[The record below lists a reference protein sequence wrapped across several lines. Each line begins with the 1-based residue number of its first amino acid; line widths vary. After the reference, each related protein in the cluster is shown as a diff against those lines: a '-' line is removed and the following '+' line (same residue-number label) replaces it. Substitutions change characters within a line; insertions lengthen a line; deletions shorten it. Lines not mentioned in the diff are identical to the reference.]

1 MSRNLLVL
9 AAVPA
14 VLAGLCGAASAQ
26 RIGVQEIGRSDLDIE
41 RSTRLPPRTA
51 AALSEAGDIYAGG
64 DSEGA
69 VPLLREV
76 IDTLEPLA
84 ADAGGGRNLAAGDPR
99 LFETLRTAWLYL
111 AAARWTLD
119 DREGAD
125 QALDRIIRL
134 DPVFEL
140 DAETAG
146 RQLTD
151 RLQSRKEEL
160 VGRVS
165 FVVAPLDAE
174 IRVGDLAFENAAPP
188 PEPPPTGEDATEDAA
203 ADESAKGEPA
213 GEAGDSATSGDAASE
228 EEAEPEPF
236 VPPEPTAM
244 LAGDY
249 LAQVSRPGY
258 LPTTAAFALDGGRDL
273 EVTVELER
281 DSAVVRLRTAPTGA
295 AVLVDGIERGL
306 TEGQAEP
313 WFRPEGAAVDHP
325 PEDFSRELWLDGLP
339 AGRYRIDIEKD
350 GFRSFRTS
358 LQLPDLVDYD
368 LPPIVLEREEAV
380 IGLVGLTEGASVLGN
395 GRVLRPDWS
404 RSPPQVRLPPGA
416 YDLSVTHGT
425 LGYFETSVVAEDRRR
440 LDIDVRLRPALVYVG
455 VLGDDPAGVR
465 AVEFAL
471 DALRGAG
478 TYTVLDR
485 GAEGTELLAELGIDA
500 NTLRSRTTARR
511 ELDWAA
517 IQERVQARLPAALYV
532 AAVLN
537 DDLVADAVDLW
548 WWAAVPGTP
557 APDIRTLR
565 IENRRLEQG
574 ALQRLAAALDPE
586 LGKRTPGFGA
596 TFIDSGIGI
605 DSRAGGV
612 PIVAAVDPGGPAA
625 AAGLVPGMEIVTI
638 AGEPASS
645 TIQLTNAIESAEPGD
660 EIELVTRGE
669 GGATVH
675 RVEPAWGWALLDA
688 FDPDLLPSA
697 VTARLHQELERTGD
711 IPRWLL
717 ELDLANL
724 LLAGGDPA
732 EAVRQIRTIEA
743 PGRSGLGR
751 DTVQYMLGLALTL
764 LAEEGRDEYRPRAR
778 TVFEALASSER
789 GRLRSDAGPEIAP
802 RARWHA
808 EALADN

>member
-1 MSRNLLVL
+1 MYRRLLAV
-9 AAVPA
+9 AAVLT
-14 VLAGLCGAASAQ
+14 VLAGFRGTASAQ
-26 RIGVQEIGRSDLDIE
+26 RIGVQEIGRSDLEIE
-41 RSTRLPPRTA
+41 RSTRLPPQTA

-69 VPLLREV
+69 VPLLQEV

-84 ADAGGGRNLAAGDPR
+84 ADVGGGPNLAADDPR

-119 DREGAD
+119 DGEGAD

-134 DPVFEL
+134 DPMFEL

-146 RQLTD
+146 RQLTE
-151 RLQSRKEEL
+151 RLQGRKEEL

-165 FVVAPLDAE
+165 FLVMPLDAE
-174 IRVGDLAFENAAPP
+174 IRVGGLAFENAAPP
-188 PEPPPTGEDATEDAA
+188 PEPPPAEEDATESG
-203 ADESAKGEPA
+203 SAEEEPA
-213 GEAGDSATSGDAASE
+213 GEGADSAETE
-228 EEAEPEPF
+228 EEPEPF

-244 LAGDY
+244 LVGDY

-258 LPTTAAFALDGGRDL
+258 LPTTAAFAIAGGRDL
-273 EVTVELER
+273 EVEVELER

-313 WFRPEGAAVDHP
+313 WFRPEGDAANHP
-325 PEDFSRELWLDGLP
+325 PEDFSRELWLDDLP

-358 LQLPDLVDYD
+358 LQLPGLADYD

-380 IGLVGLTEGASVLGN
+380 IGLVGLNEGASVLGN

-440 LDIDVRLRPALVYVG
+440 IDIDVQLRPALVYLG

-465 AVEFAL
+465 AVELAL

-485 GAEGTELLAELGIDA
+485 GAEGTGLLAELGVGA
-500 NTLRSRTTARR
+500 NTLRARSTAQR
-511 ELDWAA
+511 ELGWAA
-517 IQERVQARLPAALYV
+517 IQEQVQATLPAALYV

-548 WWAAVPGTP
+548 WWPAVPGPP
-557 APDIRTLR
+557 APDVRTLR

-574 ALQRLAAALDPE
+574 ALQRLVAALEPD
-586 LGKRTPGFGA
+586 LGRRTPRFGA
-596 TFIDSGIGI
+596 VLIDSLT
-605 DSRAGGV
+605 GGV
-612 PIVAAVDPGGPAA
+612 PIVATVEPGGPAA
-625 AAGLVPGMEIVTI
+625 AAGLVPGMEVVTI

-645 TIQLTNAIESAEPGD
+645 TIQLTNAVERLEAGD
-660 EIELVTRGE
+660 AIELVTRGE
-669 GGATVH
+669 GGVTV
-675 RVEPAWGWALLDA
+675 RSVEPEWGWTLVDA

-697 VTARLHQELERTGD
+697 VAARLHQELERAGD

-717 ELDLANL
+717 ELNLANL

-732 EAVRQIRTIEA
+732 EAVRQLRTIEA

-751 DTVQYMLGLALTL
+751 DTVQYMLGLALTI

-778 TVFEALASSER
+778 TAFEALATTER
-789 GRLRSDAGPEIAP
+789 GRLGADAGPEIAP
-802 RARWHA
+802 RARLHA

>member
-26 RIGVQEIGRSDLDIE
+26 RIGVQEIGRSDLEIE
-41 RSTRLPPRTA
+41 RSTRLPPRTV

-69 VPLLREV
+69 VPLLQEV

-140 DAETAG
+140 DAATAG

-174 IRVGDLAFENAAPP
+174 IRVGDLAFENAARP
-188 PEPPPTGEDATEDAA
+188 PEPPPIAEDATDDAA
-203 ADESAKGEPA
+203 ADESAEEEPA
-213 GEAGDSATSGDAASE
+213 GETADSAAPEDAASE

-244 LAGDY
+244 VAGDY

-258 LPTTAAFALDGGRDL
+258 LPTTAAFAIDGGRDL

-295 AVLVDGIERGL
+295 AVLVDGIERGR
-306 TEGQAEP
+306 TGGQAEP
-313 WFRPEGAAVDHP
+313 WFRPEGAAADHP
-325 PEDFSRELWLDGLP
+325 PEDFSRELWLDDLP

-358 LQLPDLVDYD
+358 LQLPDLVDYE

-440 LDIDVRLRPALVYVG
+440 IDIDIRLRPALVYVG
-455 VLGDDPAGVR
+455 VLGDDPAGIR

-471 DALRGAG
+471 DAFRGAG

-485 GAEGTELLAELGIDA
+485 GAEGTELLAQLGVDS
-500 NTLRSRTTARR
+500 NTLRDRTRARR

-517 IQERVQARLPAALYV
+517 IQEQVQARLPAALYV

-537 DDLVADAVDLW
+537 DDLVADAADLW
-548 WWAAVPGTP
+548 WWPAVPGP
-557 APDIRTLR
+557 PSPDVRTLR
-565 IENRRLEQG
+565 IENRRLEQD

-586 LGKRTPGFGA
+586 LGRRTPRFGA
-596 TFIDSGIGI
+596 TLIDSQ
-605 DSRAGGV
+605 AGGV
-612 PIVAAVDPGGPAA
+612 PIVATVESGGPAA
-625 AAGLVPGMEIVTI
+625 AAGLAPGMEIVTI

-645 TIQLTNAIESAEPGD
+645 TIQLTNAVESAEPGD
-660 EIELVTRGE
+660 EIELATRGE

-675 RVEPAWGWALLDA
+675 RVEPEWGWTLLDA
-688 FDPDLLPSA
+688 LDPDLLPSA
-697 VTARLHQELERTGD
+697 VMARLHQELERTGD

-724 LLAGGDPA
+724 LLAGGDQA
-732 EAVRQIRTIEA
+732 EVVRQLRTVEA

-751 DTVQYMLGLALTL
+751 DTVQYMLGLALTI

-778 TVFEALASSER
+778 AVFEALASTER

-802 RARWHA
+802 RARLHA
-808 EALADN
+808 EALAGN

>member
-26 RIGVQEIGRSDLDIE
+26 RIGVQEIGRSDLEIE

-69 VPLLREV
+69 VPLLQEV

-151 RLQSRKEEL
+151 RLQSRKDEL

-203 ADESAKGEPA
+203 ADESAEEEPA
-213 GEAGDSATSGDAASE
+213 GETADSTAPEDAASE

-258 LPTTAAFALDGGRDL
+258 LPTTAAFAIDGGRDL
-273 EVTVELER
+273 EVAVELER

-295 AVLVDGIERGL
+295 AVLIDGIERGQ

-313 WFRPEGAAVDHP
+313 WFRPEGANADHP
-325 PEDFSRELWLDGLP
+325 PEDFSRELWLDDLP

-358 LQLPDLVDYD
+358 LQLPDLVDYE

-395 GRVLRPDWS
+395 GRILRPDWS

-425 LGYFETSVVAEDRRR
+425 LGYFETSVIAEDRRR
-440 LDIDVRLRPALVYVG
+440 IDIDIRLRPALVYLG

-471 DALRGAG
+471 DAFRGAG
-478 TYTVLDR
+478 TYSVLDR
-485 GAEGTELLAELGIDA
+485 GAEGTGLLAELGVDA
-500 NTLRSRTTARR
+500 SALRARTTARR

-517 IQERVQARLPAALYV
+517 IQEQVQARLPAALYV

-548 WWAAVPGTP
+548 WWPAVPGP
-557 APDIRTLR
+557 PSPDVRTLR

-586 LGKRTPGFGA
+586 LGRRTPRFGA
-596 TFIDSGIGI
+596 TLIDSQ
-605 DSRAGGV
+605 AGGL
-612 PIVAAVDPGGPAA
+612 PIVAAVDPDGPAA
-625 AAGLVPGMEIVTI
+625 AAGLAPGMEVVTI

-645 TIQLTNAIESAEPGD
+645 TIQLTNAVESAEPGD
-660 EIELVTRGE
+660 EIELATRGE
-669 GGATVH
+669 GGATV
-675 RVEPAWGWALLDA
+675 RSVEPSWGWALLDA

-697 VTARLHQELERTGD
+697 VAARLHQELERTGD

-724 LLAGGDPA
+724 LLAGGDQA
-732 EAVRQIRTIEA
+732 AVVRQLRTVEA

-751 DTVQYMLGLALTL
+751 DTVQYMLGLALTI

-778 TVFEALASSER
+778 AVFEALASTER

-802 RARWHA
+802 RARLHA

>member
-1 MSRNLLVL
+1 MSRSLLVVATVL
-9 AAVPA
+9 T
-14 VLAGLCGAASAQ
+14 VLAGSPGAASAQ
-26 RIGVQEIGRSDLDIE
+26 RIGVQEIGRSDLEIE

-51 AALSEAGDIYAGG
+51 AALSEAGDIYADG
-64 DSEGA
+64 DSEAA
-69 VPLLREV
+69 VPLLQEV

-84 ADAGGGRNLAAGDPR
+84 ADAGGGRKLAGDDPR

-134 DPVFEL
+134 DPLFEL

-151 RLQSRKEEL
+151 RLQGRKEEL

-165 FVVAPLDAE
+165 FLVTPLDAE

-188 PEPPPTGEDATEDAA
+188 PEPPLAEGEPSGETDDSGESEDSVPEDAA
-203 ADESAKGEPA
+203 
-213 GEAGDSATSGDAASE
+213 
-228 EEAEPEPF
+228 EPESEVF

-244 LAGDY
+244 LVGDY

-258 LPTTAAFALDGGRDL
+258 LPTTAAFAIAGGRDL
-273 EVTVELER
+273 EVEVDLER
-281 DSAVVRLRTAPTGA
+281 DSAVLRLRTAPTGA
-295 AVLVDGIERGL
+295 AVMIDGIERGL
-306 TEGQAEP
+306 TQGQAEP
-313 WFRPEGAAVDHP
+313 WFRPEGAAANHP
-325 PEDFSRELWLDGLP
+325 PEDFSRELWLDDLP

-358 LQLPDLVDYD
+358 LQIPDLEDYE

-395 GRVLRPDWS
+395 GRVLRPDWT

-416 YDLSVTHGT
+416 YDLSVTHGA

-440 LDIDVRLRPALVYVG
+440 IDIDVQLRPALVYLG

-465 AVEFAL
+465 AVELAL
-471 DALRGAG
+471 DALRDAG

-485 GAEGTELLAELGIDA
+485 DAEGTGLLAELGVDA
-500 NTLRSRTTARR
+500 DTLRARSTAQR

-517 IQERVQARLPAALYV
+517 IQGQVQARLPAALYV

-548 WWAAVPGTP
+548 WWPAVPGP
-557 APDIRTLR
+557 PSPDVRTLR
-565 IENRRLEQG
+565 IENRRIEDA
-574 ALQRLAAALDPE
+574 ALQRLAAALDPD
-586 LGKRTPGFGA
+586 LGRRTPRFGA
-596 TFIDSGIGI
+596 VLI

-612 PIVAAVDPGGPAA
+612 PIVATVEPGGPAA
-625 AAGLVPGMEIVTI
+625 AAGLVPGMEVTTI

-645 TIQLTNAIESAEPGD
+645 TIQLTNAVERLEAGEA
-660 EIELVTRGE
+660 IELVTRG
-669 GGATVH
+669 GDGTTVR
-675 RVEPAWGWALLDA
+675 RVEPAWGWTLLDA
-688 FDPDLLPSA
+688 FDPDLLSSA
-697 VTARLHQELERTGD
+697 VAARLHQELERTGD
-711 IPRWLL
+711 VPRWLL

-732 EAVRQIRTIEA
+732 EAVRQLRTIEA

-751 DTVQYMLGLALTL
+751 DTVQYMLGLALTI
-764 LAEEGRDEYRPRAR
+764 LAEEGRDEYRRRAR
-778 TVFEALASSER
+778 DVFEALASTER
-789 GRLRSDAGPEIAP
+789 GRLGADAGPEIAP
-802 RARWHA
+802 RARLHA
-808 EALADN
+808 AALADN

>member
-26 RIGVQEIGRSDLDIE
+26 RIGVQEIGRSDLEIE

-69 VPLLREV
+69 VPLLQEV

-84 ADAGGGRNLAAGDPR
+84 ADAGGGRNLAVGDPR

-188 PEPPPTGEDATEDAA
+188 PEPPPTAEDATEDAA
-203 ADESAKGEPA
+203 ADESAEEEPA
-213 GEAGDSATSGDAASE
+213 GETADSASPEDAASE
-228 EEAEPEPF
+228 DEAEPEPF

-258 LPTTAAFALDGGRDL
+258 LPTTAAFAIDGGRDL
-273 EVTVELER
+273 EVAVELER

-313 WFRPEGAAVDHP
+313 WFRPEGAAADHP
-325 PEDFSRELWLDGLP
+325 PEDFSRELWLDDLP

-358 LQLPDLVDYD
+358 LQLPDLVDYE

-395 GRVLRPDWS
+395 GRILRPDWS

-440 LDIDVRLRPALVYVG
+440 IDIDIRLRPALVYLG

-471 DALRGAG
+471 DAFRGAG

-485 GAEGTELLAELGIDA
+485 GAEGTELLAELGVDA
-500 NTLRSRTTARR
+500 SALRARTRARR

-517 IQERVQARLPAALYV
+517 FQEQVQARLPAALYV

-548 WWAAVPGTP
+548 WWPAVPGP
-557 APDIRTLR
+557 PSPDVRTLR

-586 LGKRTPGFGA
+586 LGRRTPRFGA
-596 TFIDSGIGI
+596 TLIDSQ
-605 DSRAGGV
+605 AGGL

-625 AAGLVPGMEIVTI
+625 AAGLAPGMEVVTI

-645 TIQLTNAIESAEPGD
+645 TIQLTNAVESAEPGD

-675 RVEPAWGWALLDA
+675 RVEPEWGWTLLDA

-697 VTARLHQELERTGD
+697 VAARLHQELERTGD

-724 LLAGGDPA
+724 LLAGDDQA
-732 EAVRQIRTIEA
+732 EVVRQLRTVEA

-751 DTVQYMLGLALTL
+751 DTVQYMLGLALTI
-764 LAEEGRDEYRPRAR
+764 LAEEGRDEYRSRAR
-778 TVFEALASSER
+778 TVFEALASRER

-802 RARWHA
+802 RARLHA
-808 EALADN
+808 EALAAN

>member
-1 MSRNLLVL
+1 MMSSMESAARRSRFAV
-9 AAVPA
+9 AAVLT
-14 VLAGLCGAASAQ
+14 VLAGFGGAASAQ
-26 RIGVQEIGRSDLDIE
+26 RIGVQEIGRSDLGIE
-41 RSTRLPPRTA
+41 RSTRLPPQTA
-51 AALSEAGDIYAGG
+51 AALSEAGDIYADG
-64 DSEGA
+64 DSEAA
-69 VPLLREV
+69 VPLLQEV

-84 ADAGGGRNLAAGDPR
+84 ADAGGGRNLADDDPR

-111 AAARWTLD
+111 AAARWTLE

-134 DPVFEL
+134 DPLFEL
-140 DAETAG
+140 NAETAG

-151 RLQSRKEEL
+151 RLQGRKEEL

-165 FVVAPLDAE
+165 FLVMPLDAE

-188 PEPPPTGEDATEDAA
+188 PEPPPVEEDAA
-203 ADESAKGEPA
+203 ESESAEEPAVEGDVADE
-213 GEAGDSATSGDAASE
+213 SGDAAPE

-244 LAGDY
+244 LAGSY

-258 LPTTAAFALDGGRDL
+258 LQATAAFAITGGRDL
-273 EVTVELER
+273 EVEVELER

-295 AVLVDGIERGL
+295 DVLVNGIERGL
-306 TEGQAEP
+306 TAGQAEP
-313 WFRPEGAAVDHP
+313 WFRPEGAAADHP
-325 PEDFSRELWLDGLP
+325 PEDFSRELWLDDLP

-358 LQLPDLVDYD
+358 LQLPDLVDYA

-404 RSPPQVRLPPGA
+404 KSPPQVRLPPGA

-440 LDIDVRLRPALVYVG
+440 VDIDVQLRPALVHLG

-465 AVEFAL
+465 AVELAL

-485 GAEGTELLAELGIDA
+485 GAEGTGLLAELGIDA
-500 NTLRSRTTARR
+500 STLRARGTAQR
-511 ELDWAA
+511 ELDWAS
-517 IQERVQARLPAALYV
+517 IQEQVQARLPAALYV

-548 WWAAVPGTP
+548 WWPAVPGP
-557 APDIRTLR
+557 PSPDVRTLP

-574 ALQRLAAALDPE
+574 ALQRLAASLNPD
-586 LGKRTPGFGA
+586 LGRRTPRIGV
-596 TFIDSGIGI
+596 TLIDSL
-605 DSRAGGV
+605 AGEA
-612 PIVAAVDPGGPAA
+612 PIVATVEPGGPAA
-625 AAGLVPGMEIVTI
+625 AAGLVPGMEVITI

-645 TIQLTNAIESAEPGD
+645 TMQLTNAVERLEAGDAIEV
-660 EIELVTRGE
+660 VTRGE
-669 GGATVH
+669 GGVTT
-675 RVEPAWGWALLDA
+675 RSVEPEWGWTLLDA

-697 VTARLHQELERTGD
+697 VAARLHQELERAGD
-711 IPRWLL
+711 LPRWLL

-732 EAVRQIRTIEA
+732 EAVRQLRTIEA

-751 DTVQYMLGLALTL
+751 DTVQYMLGLALTI

-778 TVFEALASSER
+778 AVFEALASAER

-802 RARWHA
+802 RARLHA
-808 EALADN
+808 EALADD

>member
-26 RIGVQEIGRSDLDIE
+26 RIGVQEIGRSDLEIE

-69 VPLLREV
+69 VPLLQEV

-151 RLQSRKEEL
+151 RLQSRKDEL

-203 ADESAKGEPA
+203 ADDSAEEEPA
-213 GEAGDSATSGDAASE
+213 GETADSTAPEDAASE

-258 LPTTAAFALDGGRDL
+258 LPTTAAFAIDGGRDL
-273 EVTVELER
+273 EVAVELER

-295 AVLVDGIERGL
+295 AVLIDGIERGL

-313 WFRPEGAAVDHP
+313 WFRPEGANADHP
-325 PEDFSRELWLDGLP
+325 PEDFSRELWLDDLP

-358 LQLPDLVDYD
+358 LQLPDLVDYE

-395 GRVLRPDWS
+395 GRILRPDWS

-425 LGYFETSVVAEDRRR
+425 LGYFETSVIAEDRRR
-440 LDIDVRLRPALVYVG
+440 IDIDIRLRPALVYLG

-471 DALRGAG
+471 DAFRGAG
-478 TYTVLDR
+478 TYSVLDR
-485 GAEGTELLAELGIDA
+485 GAEGTGLLAELGVDA
-500 NTLRSRTTARR
+500 SALRARTTARR

-517 IQERVQARLPAALYV
+517 IQEQVQARLPAALYV

-548 WWAAVPGTP
+548 WWPAVPGP
-557 APDIRTLR
+557 PSPDVRTLR

-586 LGKRTPGFGA
+586 LGRRTPRFGA
-596 TFIDSGIGI
+596 TLIDSQ
-605 DSRAGGV
+605 AGGL
-612 PIVAAVDPGGPAA
+612 PIVAAVDPDGPAA
-625 AAGLVPGMEIVTI
+625 AAGLAPGMEVVTI

-645 TIQLTNAIESAEPGD
+645 TIQLTNAVESAEPGD
-660 EIELVTRGE
+660 EIELATRGE
-669 GGATVH
+669 GGATV
-675 RVEPAWGWALLDA
+675 RSVEPSWGWALLDA

-697 VTARLHQELERTGD
+697 VAARLHQELERTGD

-724 LLAGGDPA
+724 LLAGGDQA
-732 EAVRQIRTIEA
+732 AVVRQLRTVEA

-751 DTVQYMLGLALTL
+751 DTVQYMLGLALTI

-778 TVFEALASSER
+778 AVFEALASTER

-802 RARWHA
+802 RARLHA

>member
-26 RIGVQEIGRSDLDIE
+26 RIGVQEIGRSDLEIE

-69 VPLLREV
+69 VPLLQEV

-140 DAETAG
+140 DAATAG

-188 PEPPPTGEDATEDAA
+188 PEPPPTAEDATDDAA
-203 ADESAKGEPA
+203 ADESAEEEPA
-213 GEAGDSATSGDAASE
+213 GETADSAAPEDAASE

-258 LPTTAAFALDGGRDL
+258 LPTTAAFAIDGGRDL

-295 AVLVDGIERGL
+295 AVLVDGIERGR

-313 WFRPEGAAVDHP
+313 WFRPEGAAADHP
-325 PEDFSRELWLDGLP
+325 PEDFSRELWLDDLP

-358 LQLPDLVDYD
+358 LQLPDLVDYE

-440 LDIDVRLRPALVYVG
+440 IDIDIRLRPALVYLG
-455 VLGDDPAGVR
+455 VLGDDPAGIR

-471 DALRGAG
+471 DAFRGAG

-485 GAEGTELLAELGIDA
+485 GADGTELLAQLGVDS
-500 NTLRSRTTARR
+500 NTLRDRTRARR

-517 IQERVQARLPAALYV
+517 IQEQVQARLPAALYV

-537 DDLVADAVDLW
+537 DDLVADAADLW
-548 WWAAVPGTP
+548 WWPAVPGP
-557 APDIRTLR
+557 PSPDVRTLR
-565 IENRRLEQG
+565 IENRRLEQD

-586 LGKRTPGFGA
+586 LGRRTPRFGA
-596 TFIDSGIGI
+596 TLIDSQ
-605 DSRAGGV
+605 AGGV
-612 PIVAAVDPGGPAA
+612 PIVATVEPGGPAA
-625 AAGLVPGMEIVTI
+625 AAGLAPGMEIVTI

-645 TIQLTNAIESAEPGD
+645 TIQLTNAVESAEPGD
-660 EIELVTRGE
+660 EIELATRGE

-675 RVEPAWGWALLDA
+675 RVEPEWGWTLLDA
-688 FDPDLLPSA
+688 LDPDLLPSA
-697 VTARLHQELERTGD
+697 VMARLHQELERTGD

-724 LLAGGDPA
+724 LLAGGDQA
-732 EAVRQIRTIEA
+732 EVVRQLRTVEA

-751 DTVQYMLGLALTL
+751 DTVQYMLGLALTI

-778 TVFEALASSER
+778 AVFEALASTER

-802 RARWHA
+802 RARLHA
-808 EALADN
+808 EALAGN

>member
-26 RIGVQEIGRSDLDIE
+26 RIGVQEIGRSDLEIE

-69 VPLLREV
+69 VPLLQEV

-140 DAETAG
+140 DATTAG

-151 RLQSRKEEL
+151 RLKSRKEEL

-188 PEPPPTGEDATEDAA
+188 PEPPPTGEDAPEDAA
-203 ADESAKGEPA
+203 ADESAEGEPA
-213 GEAGDSATSGDAASE
+213 GEAATSEGAAPE
-228 EEAEPEPF
+228 EEIEPEPEPF

-258 LPTTAAFALDGGRDL
+258 LPTTAAFAIDGGRDL
-273 EVTVELER
+273 EVAVELER

-313 WFRPEGAAVDHP
+313 WFRPEGAAADHP
-325 PEDFSRELWLDGLP
+325 PEDFSRELWLDDLP
-339 AGRYRIDIEKD
+339 TGRYRIDIEKD

-358 LQLPDLVDYD
+358 LQLPDLVDYE

-425 LGYFETSVVAEDRRR
+425 FGYFETSVVAEDRRR
-440 LDIDVRLRPALVYVG
+440 IDIDIRLRPALVYLG
-455 VLGDDPAGVR
+455 VLGDDPAGIR

-485 GAEGTELLAELGIDA
+485 GAEGTELLAELGVDA
-500 NTLRSRTTARR
+500 SALRDRTRARR

-517 IQERVQARLPAALYV
+517 IQEQVQARLPAALYV

-548 WWAAVPGTP
+548 WWPAVPGP
-557 APDIRTLR
+557 PSPDVRTLR

-586 LGKRTPGFGA
+586 LGRRTPRFGA
-596 TFIDSGIGI
+596 TLIDSQ
-605 DSRAGGV
+605 AGGV
-612 PIVAAVDPGGPAA
+612 PIVATVEPGGPAA
-625 AAGLVPGMEIVTI
+625 AAGLAPGMEIVTI

-645 TIQLTNAIESAEPGD
+645 TIQLTNAVESAEPGD
-660 EIELVTRGE
+660 EIELATRGE

-675 RVEPAWGWALLDA
+675 RVEPEWGWTLLDA

-697 VTARLHQELERTGD
+697 VTARLHRELERTGD

-724 LLAGGDPA
+724 LLAGGDQA
-732 EAVRQIRTIEA
+732 EVVRQLRTVEA

-751 DTVQYMLGLALTL
+751 DTVQYMLGLALTI

-778 TVFEALASSER
+778 ALFEALASTER
-789 GRLRSDAGPEIAP
+789 GRLRSDAGPKIAP
-802 RARWHA
+802 RARLHA
-808 EALADN
+808 EALAGN

>member
-1 MSRNLLVL
+1 MSRNLFVL

-26 RIGVQEIGRSDLDIE
+26 RIGVQEIGRSDLEIE

-84 ADAGGGRNLAAGDPR
+84 ADAGGGRNLAVGDPR

-125 QALDRIIRL
+125 RALDRIIRL

-151 RLQSRKEEL
+151 RLQSRKDEL

-203 ADESAKGEPA
+203 VDESAEEEPA
-213 GEAGDSATSGDAASE
+213 GETADSAAPEDAASE
-228 EEAEPEPF
+228 EEAAPEPF

-258 LPTTAAFALDGGRDL
+258 LPTTAAFAIDGGRDL
-273 EVTVELER
+273 EVAVELER

-313 WFRPEGAAVDHP
+313 WFRPEGTAADHP
-325 PEDFSRELWLDGLP
+325 PEDFSRELWLDDLP

-358 LQLPDLVDYD
+358 LQLPDLVDYE
-368 LPPIVLEREEAV
+368 LPPIALEREEAV

-395 GRVLRPDWS
+395 GRILRPDWS

-440 LDIDVRLRPALVYVG
+440 IDIDIRLRPALVYLG

-471 DALRGAG
+471 EAFRGAG
-478 TYTVLDR
+478 TYSVLDR
-485 GAEGTELLAELGIDA
+485 GAEGTGLLAELGIDTNA
-500 NTLRSRTTARR
+500 LRARTTARR

-517 IQERVQARLPAALYV
+517 IQEQVQARLPAALYV

-548 WWAAVPGTP
+548 WWPAVPGP
-557 APDIRTLR
+557 PSPDVRTLR

-586 LGKRTPGFGA
+586 LGRRTPRFGA
-596 TFIDSGIGI
+596 TLI
-605 DSRAGGV
+605 DSRAGGL
-612 PIVAAVDPGGPAA
+612 PIVATVEPGGPAA
-625 AAGLVPGMEIVTI
+625 AAGLAPGMEVVTI

-645 TIQLTNAIESAEPGD
+645 TIQLTNAVQSAEPG
-660 EIELVTRGE
+660 EAIELVTRGE
-669 GGATVH
+669 GGATV
-675 RVEPAWGWALLDA
+675 RSVEPAWGWALLDA

-697 VTARLHQELERTGD
+697 VAARLHQELERTGD

-724 LLAGGDPA
+724 LLAGDDQA
-732 EAVRQIRTIEA
+732 EVVRQLRTVEA

-751 DTVQYMLGLALTL
+751 DTVQYMLGLALTI
-764 LAEEGRDEYRPRAR
+764 LAEEGRDEYRSRAR
-778 TVFEALASSER
+778 AVFEALASSER

-802 RARWHA
+802 RARLHA

>member
-1 MSRNLLVL
+1 MSRNMLVV
-9 AAVPA
+9 AAVLT
-14 VLAGLCGAASAQ
+14 VLAGFHGAASAQ
-26 RIGVQEIGRSDLDIE
+26 RVGVQEISRSDLEIE
-41 RSTRLPPRTA
+41 RSTRLPPQTA

-69 VPLLREV
+69 VPLLQEV

-84 ADAGGGRNLAAGDPR
+84 ADAGGGRNLAADDPR

-111 AAARWTLD
+111 AAARWTLE

-134 DPVFEL
+134 DPLFEL
-140 DAETAG
+140 NAETAG

-151 RLQSRKEEL
+151 RLQGRKEEL

-165 FVVAPLDAE
+165 FLVTPLDAE

-188 PEPPPTGEDATEDAA
+188 PEPPPTEEDAA
-203 ADESAKGEPA
+203 ESESAEEEPA
-213 GEAGDSATSGDAASE
+213 VGGDDSTASE
-228 EEAEPEPF
+228 DEPEPF

-244 LAGDY
+244 LVGSY

-258 LPTTAAFALDGGRDL
+258 LQTTAAFAITGGRDL
-273 EVTVELER
+273 EVEVELER

-295 AVLVDGIERGL
+295 AVLVNGIESGL

-313 WFRPEGAAVDHP
+313 WFRPEGAAANHP
-325 PEDFSRELWLDGLP
+325 PEDFSRELWLDDLP
-339 AGRYRIDIEKD
+339 TGRYRIDIEKD

-380 IGLVGLTEGASVLGN
+380 IGLVGLNEGASVLGN

-440 LDIDVRLRPALVYVG
+440 VDIDVQLRPALVYLG

-465 AVEFAL
+465 AVDVAL

-485 GAEGTELLAELGIDA
+485 NAEGIGLLAELGVDA
-500 NTLRSRTTARR
+500 NTLRARNTAQR
-511 ELDWAA
+511 ELDWTA
-517 IQERVQARLPAALYV
+517 IQEQVQARLPAALYV

-548 WWAAVPGTP
+548 WWPAVPGP
-557 APDIRTLR
+557 PSPDVRTLR
-565 IENRRLEQG
+565 IENRRLGQG
-574 ALQRLAAALDPE
+574 ALQRLAAALDPH
-586 LGKRTPGFGA
+586 LGRLTPRFGA
-596 TFIDSGIGI
+596 ELIDSRAGI
-605 DSRAGGV
+605 DSLAGGV
-612 PIVAAVDPGGPAA
+612 PIVATVDPGGPAA
-625 AAGLVPGMEIVTI
+625 AAGLVPGMEVVRI

-645 TIQLTNAIESAEPGD
+645 TIQLTNAVERLEAGD
-660 EIELVTRGE
+660 AVEIVTRG
-669 GGATVH
+669 GDGVTV
-675 RVEPAWGWALLDA
+675 RSVEPEWGWTLLDA
-688 FDPDLLPSA
+688 FDPDLLPAA
-697 VTARLHQELERTGD
+697 VAARLHQELERTGD

-724 LLAGGDPA
+724 LLAGGDQT
-732 EAVRQIRTIEA
+732 EAVRQLRTIEA

-751 DTVQYMLGLALTL
+751 DTVQYMLGLALTI

-778 TVFEALASSER
+778 AVFDALASTER
-789 GRLRSDAGPEIAP
+789 GRLQSDAGPEIAP
-802 RARWHA
+802 RARLHA

>member
-1 MSRNLLVL
+1 MMSRSLLVVATVL
-9 AAVPA
+9 T
-14 VLAGLCGAASAQ
+14 VLAGSPGAASAQ
-26 RIGVQEIGRSDLDIE
+26 RIGVQEIGRSDLEIE

-51 AALSEAGDIYAGG
+51 AALSEAGDIYADG
-64 DSEGA
+64 DSEAA
-69 VPLLREV
+69 VPLLQEV

-84 ADAGGGRNLAAGDPR
+84 ADAGGGRKLAGDDPR

-134 DPVFEL
+134 DPLFEL

-151 RLQSRKEEL
+151 RLQGRKEEL

-165 FVVAPLDAE
+165 FLVTPLDAE

-188 PEPPPTGEDATEDAA
+188 PEPPLAEGEPSGETDDSGESEDSVPEDAA
-203 ADESAKGEPA
+203 
-213 GEAGDSATSGDAASE
+213 
-228 EEAEPEPF
+228 EPESEAF

-244 LAGDY
+244 LVGDY

-258 LPTTAAFALDGGRDL
+258 LPTTAAFAIAGGRDL
-273 EVTVELER
+273 EVEVELER
-281 DSAVVRLRTAPTGA
+281 DSAVLRLRTAPTGA
-295 AVLVDGIERGL
+295 AVMIDGIERGL

-313 WFRPEGAAVDHP
+313 WFRPEGTVANHP
-325 PEDFSRELWLDGLP
+325 PEDFSRELWLDDLP
-339 AGRYRIDIEKD
+339 AGRYRIEIEKD

-358 LQLPDLVDYD
+358 LQIPDLEDYE

-395 GRVLRPDWS
+395 GRVLRPDWT

-416 YDLSVTHGT
+416 YDLSVTHGA

-440 LDIDVRLRPALVYVG
+440 IDIDVQLRPALVYLG

-465 AVEFAL
+465 AVELAL

-485 GAEGTELLAELGIDA
+485 NAEGTGLLAELGVDA
-500 NTLRSRTTARR
+500 DTLRARSTAQR

-517 IQERVQARLPAALYV
+517 IQGRVQARLPAALYV

-548 WWAAVPGTP
+548 WWPAVPGP
-557 APDIRTLR
+557 PSPDVRTLR
-565 IENRRLEQG
+565 IENRRIEDA
-574 ALQRLAAALDPE
+574 ALQQLAAALDPD
-586 LGKRTPGFGA
+586 LGRRTPRFGA
-596 TFIDSGIGI
+596 VLI

-612 PIVAAVDPGGPAA
+612 PIVATVEPGGPAA
-625 AAGLVPGMEIVTI
+625 AAGLVPGMEVTTI

-645 TIQLTNAIESAEPGD
+645 TIQLTNAVERLEAGEA
-660 EIELVTRGE
+660 IELVTRG
-669 GGATVH
+669 GDGTTVR
-675 RVEPAWGWALLDA
+675 RVEPAWGWTLLDA

-697 VTARLHQELERTGD
+697 VAARLHQELERTGD
-711 IPRWLL
+711 VPRWLL

-732 EAVRQIRTIEA
+732 EAVRQLRTIEA

-751 DTVQYMLGLALTL
+751 DTVQYMLGLALTI
-764 LAEEGRDEYRPRAR
+764 LAEEGRDEYRRRAR
-778 TVFEALASSER
+778 DVFEALASTER
-789 GRLRSDAGPEIAP
+789 GRLGADAGPEIAP
-802 RARWHA
+802 RARLHA
-808 EALADN
+808 AALADN

>member
-26 RIGVQEIGRSDLDIE
+26 RIGVQEIGRSDLEIE

-69 VPLLREV
+69 VPLLQEV

-140 DAETAG
+140 DAATAG

-151 RLQSRKEEL
+151 RLQSRKGEL

-188 PEPPPTGEDATEDAA
+188 PEPPPTAEDATDDAA
-203 ADESAKGEPA
+203 ADESAEEEPA
-213 GEAGDSATSGDAASE
+213 GETADSAAPEDAASE

-258 LPTTAAFALDGGRDL
+258 LPTTAAFAIDGGRDL

-306 TEGQAEP
+306 TGGQAEP
-313 WFRPEGAAVDHP
+313 WFRPEGAAADHP
-325 PEDFSRELWLDGLP
+325 PEDFSRELWLDDLP

-358 LQLPDLVDYD
+358 LQLPDLVDYE

-440 LDIDVRLRPALVYVG
+440 IDIDIRLRPALVYLG
-455 VLGDDPAGVR
+455 VLGDDPAGIR

-471 DALRGAG
+471 DAFRGAG

-485 GAEGTELLAELGIDA
+485 GADGTELLAQLGVDS
-500 NTLRSRTTARR
+500 NTLRDRTRARR

-517 IQERVQARLPAALYV
+517 IQEQVQARLPAALYV

-537 DDLVADAVDLW
+537 DDLVADAADLW
-548 WWAAVPGTP
+548 WWPAVPGP
-557 APDIRTLR
+557 PSPDVRTLR
-565 IENRRLEQG
+565 IENRRLEQD

-586 LGKRTPGFGA
+586 LGRRTPRFGA
-596 TFIDSGIGI
+596 TLIDSQ
-605 DSRAGGV
+605 AGGV
-612 PIVAAVDPGGPAA
+612 PIVATVEPGGPAA
-625 AAGLVPGMEIVTI
+625 AAGLAPGMEIVTI

-645 TIQLTNAIESAEPGD
+645 TIQLTNAVESAEPGD
-660 EIELVTRGE
+660 EIELATRGE

-675 RVEPAWGWALLDA
+675 HVEPEWGWTLLDA

-697 VTARLHQELERTGD
+697 VTARLHRELERTGD

-724 LLAGGDPA
+724 LLAGGDQA
-732 EAVRQIRTIEA
+732 EVVRQLRTVEA

-751 DTVQYMLGLALTL
+751 DTVQYMLGLALTI

-778 TVFEALASSER
+778 AVFEALASTER

-802 RARWHA
+802 RARLHA
-808 EALADN
+808 EALAGN

>member
-1 MSRNLLVL
+1 MSRSLLVVATVL
-9 AAVPA
+9 T
-14 VLAGLCGAASAQ
+14 VLAGSPGAASAQ
-26 RIGVQEIGRSDLDIE
+26 RIGVQEIGRSDLEIE

-51 AALSEAGDIYAGG
+51 AALSEAGDIYADG
-64 DSEGA
+64 DSEAA
-69 VPLLREV
+69 VPLLQEV

-84 ADAGGGRNLAAGDPR
+84 ADAGGGRKLAGDDPR

-134 DPVFEL
+134 DPLFEL

-151 RLQSRKEEL
+151 RLQGRKEEL

-165 FVVAPLDAE
+165 FLVTPLDAE

-188 PEPPPTGEDATEDAA
+188 PEPPLAEGEPSGETDDSGESEDSVPEDAA
-203 ADESAKGEPA
+203 
-213 GEAGDSATSGDAASE
+213 
-228 EEAEPEPF
+228 EPESEAF

-244 LAGDY
+244 LVGDY

-258 LPTTAAFALDGGRDL
+258 LPTTAAFAIAGGRDL
-273 EVTVELER
+273 EVEVELER
-281 DSAVVRLRTAPTGA
+281 DSAVLRLRTAPTGA
-295 AVLVDGIERGL
+295 AVMIDGIERGL

-313 WFRPEGAAVDHP
+313 WFRPEGTVANHP
-325 PEDFSRELWLDGLP
+325 PEDFSRELWLDDLP
-339 AGRYRIDIEKD
+339 AGRYRIEIEKD

-358 LQLPDLVDYD
+358 LQIPDLEDYE

-395 GRVLRPDWS
+395 GRVLRPDWT

-416 YDLSVTHGT
+416 YDLSVTHGA

-440 LDIDVRLRPALVYVG
+440 IDIDVQLRPALVYLG

-465 AVEFAL
+465 AVELAL

-485 GAEGTELLAELGIDA
+485 NAEGTGLLAELGVDA
-500 NTLRSRTTARR
+500 DTLRARSTAQR

-517 IQERVQARLPAALYV
+517 IQGRVQARLPAALYV

-548 WWAAVPGTP
+548 WWPAVPGP
-557 APDIRTLR
+557 PSPDVRTLR
-565 IENRRLEQG
+565 IENRRIEDA
-574 ALQRLAAALDPE
+574 ALQQLAAALDPD
-586 LGKRTPGFGA
+586 LGRRTPRFGA
-596 TFIDSGIGI
+596 VLI

-612 PIVAAVDPGGPAA
+612 PIVATVEPGGPAA
-625 AAGLVPGMEIVTI
+625 AAGLVPGMEVTTI

-645 TIQLTNAIESAEPGD
+645 TIQLTNAVERLEAGEA
-660 EIELVTRGE
+660 IELVTRG
-669 GGATVH
+669 GDGTTVR
-675 RVEPAWGWALLDA
+675 RVEPAWGWTLLDA

-697 VTARLHQELERTGD
+697 VAARLHQELERTGD
-711 IPRWLL
+711 VPRWLL

-732 EAVRQIRTIEA
+732 EAVRQLRTIEA

-751 DTVQYMLGLALTL
+751 DTVQYMLGLALTI
-764 LAEEGRDEYRPRAR
+764 LAEEGRDEYRRRAR
-778 TVFEALASSER
+778 DVFEALASTER
-789 GRLRSDAGPEIAP
+789 GRLGADAGPEIAP
-802 RARWHA
+802 RARLHA
-808 EALADN
+808 AALADN

>member
-26 RIGVQEIGRSDLDIE
+26 RIGVQEIGRSDLEIE

-69 VPLLREV
+69 VPLLQEV

-203 ADESAKGEPA
+203 ADESAEGEPA
-213 GEAGDSATSGDAASE
+213 GETADSAAPEDAASE

-258 LPTTAAFALDGGRDL
+258 LPTTAAFAIDGGRDL

-313 WFRPEGAAVDHP
+313 WFRPEGAAADHP
-325 PEDFSRELWLDGLP
+325 PEDFSRELWLDDLP

-395 GRVLRPDWS
+395 GRILRPDWS

-440 LDIDVRLRPALVYVG
+440 IDIDIRLRPALVYLG

-465 AVEFAL
+465 ALEFAL
-471 DALRGAG
+471 DAFRGAG

-485 GAEGTELLAELGIDA
+485 GAEGTELLAELGVDS
-500 NTLRSRTTARR
+500 NTLRDRTRARR

-517 IQERVQARLPAALYV
+517 IQEQVQARLPAALYV

-548 WWAAVPGTP
+548 WWQAVPGP
-557 APDIRTLR
+557 PSPDVRTLR

-586 LGKRTPGFGA
+586 LGRRTPRFGA
-596 TFIDSGIGI
+596 TLI
-605 DSRAGGV
+605 DSRAGAL
-612 PIVAAVDPGGPAA
+612 PIVAAVDPDGPAA
-625 AAGLVPGMEIVTI
+625 AAGLAPGMEVVTI

-645 TIQLTNAIESAEPGD
+645 SIQLTAAMESAEPG
-660 EIELVTRGE
+660 EAIELATRGE
-669 GGATVH
+669 DGVTV
-675 RVEPAWGWALLDA
+675 RSVEPEWGWALLDA

-697 VTARLHQELERTGD
+697 VAARLHQELERTGD

-724 LLAGGDPA
+724 LLAGDDQA
-732 EAVRQIRTIEA
+732 EVVRQLRTVEA

-751 DTVQYMLGLALTL
+751 DTVQYMLGLALTI

-778 TVFEALASSER
+778 AVFEALASTER

-802 RARWHA
+802 RARLHA
-808 EALADN
+808 EALAGN

>member
-1 MSRNLLVL
+1 MSRDLLVV
-9 AAVPA
+9 AAVLT
-14 VLAGLCGAASAQ
+14 VLAGFPGAAAGQ
-26 RIGVQEIGRSDLDIE
+26 RIGVQEIGRSDLEIE
-41 RSTRLPPRTA
+41 RSTRLPPQTA
-51 AALSEAGDIYAGG
+51 AALSEAGDIYAEG

-69 VPLLREV
+69 VPLLQEV

-84 ADAGGGRNLAAGDPR
+84 ADAGGGRKLANDDPR

-134 DPVFEL
+134 DPLFEL

-151 RLQSRKEEL
+151 RLQGRREEL
-160 VGRVS
+160 VGTVS
-165 FVVAPLDAE
+165 FLVTPLDAE

-188 PEPPPTGEDATEDAA
+188 PEPPLVEGEPSGET
-203 ADESAKGEPA
+203 DESGES
-213 GEAGDSATSGDAASE
+213 EDSVPE
-228 EEAEPEPF
+228 EEAEPEPEPF

-244 LAGDY
+244 LVGSY

-258 LPTTAAFALDGGRDL
+258 LPTTAAFAIAGGRDL
-273 EVTVELER
+273 EVEVELER

-313 WFRPEGAAVDHP
+313 WFRPEGVAANHP
-325 PEDFSRELWLDGLP
+325 PEDFSRELWLDDLP

-358 LQLPDLVDYD
+358 LQIPNLVDYE

-380 IGLVGLTEGASVLGN
+380 VGLVGLTEGASVLGN

-404 RSPPQVRLPPGA
+404 KSPPQVRLPPGA

-440 LDIDVRLRPALVYVG
+440 VDIEIQLRPALVYLG

-465 AVEFAL
+465 AVELAL

-485 GAEGTELLAELGIDA
+485 GAEGTGLLAELGVDA
-500 NTLRSRTTARR
+500 DTLRARSTAQR
-511 ELDWAA
+511 ELDWVS
-517 IQERVQARLPAALYV
+517 IQEQVQAGLPAALYV

-548 WWAAVPGTP
+548 WWPAVPGP
-557 APDIRTLR
+557 PSPDVRTLR

-574 ALQRLAAALDPE
+574 ALQRLAAALDPD
-586 LGKRTPGFGA
+586 LGRLTPRFGA

-612 PIVAAVDPGGPAA
+612 PIVATVEPSGPAA
-625 AAGLVPGMEIVTI
+625 AAGLAPGMEVVTI

-645 TIQLTNAIESAEPGD
+645 TLQLTNAVERLEAGD
-660 EIELVTRGE
+660 QIELVTRGE
-669 GGATVH
+669 GGVTV
-675 RVEPAWGWALLDA
+675 RSVEPEWGWTLLDA

-697 VTARLHQELERTGD
+697 VAARLHQELERTGD

-732 EAVRQIRTIEA
+732 EAVRQLRTIEA

-751 DTVQYMLGLALTL
+751 DTVQYMLGLALTI

-778 TVFEALASSER
+778 DVFETLASIER
-789 GRLRSDAGPEIAP
+789 GRLGADAGPEIAP
-802 RARWHA
+802 RARLHA
-808 EALADN
+808 DALADN

>member
-26 RIGVQEIGRSDLDIE
+26 RIGVQEIGRSDLEIE

-69 VPLLREV
+69 VPLLQEV

-188 PEPPPTGEDATEDAA
+188 PEPPPTAEDATDDAA
-203 ADESAKGEPA
+203 ADESAEEEPA
-213 GEAGDSATSGDAASE
+213 AETADSAAPEDAASE

-258 LPTTAAFALDGGRDL
+258 LPTTAAFAIDGGRDL

-306 TEGQAEP
+306 TGGQAEP
-313 WFRPEGAAVDHP
+313 WFRPEGAAADHP
-325 PEDFSRELWLDGLP
+325 PEDFSRELWLDDLP

-358 LQLPDLVDYD
+358 LQLPDLVDYE

-440 LDIDVRLRPALVYVG
+440 IDIDIRLRPALVYLG
-455 VLGDDPAGVR
+455 VLGDDPAGIR

-471 DALRGAG
+471 DAFRGAG

-485 GAEGTELLAELGIDA
+485 GADGTELLAQLGVDS
-500 NTLRSRTTARR
+500 NTLRARTRARR

-517 IQERVQARLPAALYV
+517 IQEQVQARLPAALYV

-537 DDLVADAVDLW
+537 DDLVADAADLW
-548 WWAAVPGTP
+548 WWPAVPGP
-557 APDIRTLR
+557 PSPDVRTLR
-565 IENRRLEQG
+565 IENRRLEQD

-586 LGKRTPGFGA
+586 LGRRTPRFGA
-596 TFIDSGIGI
+596 TLIDSQ
-605 DSRAGGV
+605 AGGV
-612 PIVAAVDPGGPAA
+612 PIVATVEPGGPAA
-625 AAGLVPGMEIVTI
+625 AAGLAPGMEIVTI

-645 TIQLTNAIESAEPGD
+645 TIQLTNAVESAEPGD
-660 EIELVTRGE
+660 EIELATRGE

-675 RVEPAWGWALLDA
+675 RVEPEWGWTLLDA
-688 FDPDLLPSA
+688 LDPDLLPSA
-697 VTARLHQELERTGD
+697 VMARLHQELERTGD

-724 LLAGGDPA
+724 LLAGGDQA
-732 EAVRQIRTIEA
+732 EVVRQLRTVEA

-751 DTVQYMLGLALTL
+751 DTVQYMLGLALTI

-778 TVFEALASSER
+778 AVFEALASTER

-802 RARWHA
+802 RARLHA
-808 EALADN
+808 EALAGN

>member
-1 MSRNLLVL
+1 MSCMESTAHRSRFAV
-9 AAVPA
+9 AAVLT
-14 VLAGLCGAASAQ
+14 VLAGFGGAASAQ
-26 RIGVQEIGRSDLDIE
+26 RIGVQEIGRSDLEIE

-64 DSEGA
+64 DSEAA
-69 VPLLREV
+69 VPLLQEV

-84 ADAGGGRNLAAGDPR
+84 AGAGSGRSLADDDPR

-134 DPVFEL
+134 DPLFEL

-151 RLQSRKEEL
+151 RLQGRKEEL

-165 FVVAPLDAE
+165 FLVMPLDAE
-174 IRVGDLAFENAAPP
+174 IRVGDMAFENAAPP
-188 PEPPPTGEDATEDAA
+188 PEPPPAEEGAA
-203 ADESAKGEPA
+203 ESEGAEEEPAVEGDVADESGDPAAEEGAEP
-213 GEAGDSATSGDAASE
+213 
-228 EEAEPEPF
+228 EPEPF

-244 LAGDY
+244 LVGSY

-258 LPTTAAFALDGGRDL
+258 LQTTAAFAIAGGRDL
-273 EVTVELER
+273 EVEVELER

-295 AVLVDGIERGL
+295 AVLVNGIERGL

-313 WFRPEGAAVDHP
+313 WFRPEGAAANHP
-325 PEDFSRELWLDGLP
+325 PEDFSRELWLDDLP

-358 LQLPDLVDYD
+358 LQLPDLVDYE

-404 RSPPQVRLPPGA
+404 KSPPQVRLPPGA

-440 LDIDVRLRPALVYVG
+440 VDIDVQLRPALVYLG
-455 VLGDDPAGVR
+455 VLGDDPAGIR
-465 AVEFAL
+465 AVELAL

-478 TYTVLDR
+478 IYSVLDR
-485 GAEGTELLAELGIDA
+485 GAEGTGLLAELGIDA
-500 NTLRSRTTARR
+500 STLRARGTAQR

-517 IQERVQARLPAALYV
+517 IQEQVQARLPAALYV
-532 AAVLN
+532 AGVLN

-548 WWAAVPGTP
+548 WWPAVPGP
-557 APDIRTLR
+557 PSPDVRTLP

-574 ALQRLAAALDPE
+574 ALQRLAASLDPD
-586 LGKRTPGFGA
+586 LGRRTPRIGVA
-596 TFIDSGIGI
+596 LIDSL
-605 DSRAGGV
+605 AGEV
-612 PIVAAVDPGGPAA
+612 PIVATVEPGGPAA
-625 AAGLVPGMEIVTI
+625 AAGVVPGMEITTI

-645 TIQLTNAIESAEPGD
+645 TIQLTNAVERLEAGD
-660 EIELVTRGE
+660 AIELVTRGE
-669 GGATVH
+669 DGLTV
-675 RVEPAWGWALLDA
+675 RSVEPEWGWTLVDA
-688 FDPDLLPSA
+688 FDRDLLPSA
-697 VTARLHQELERTGD
+697 VAARLHQELERAGD

-724 LLAGGDPA
+724 LLAGPDPA
-732 EAVRQIRTIEA
+732 EAVRQLRTIEA

-751 DTVQYMLGLALTL
+751 DTVQYMLGLALAI

-778 TVFEALASSER
+778 AVFEALASTER
-789 GRLRSDAGPEIAP
+789 GRLGADAGPEIAP
-802 RARWHA
+802 RARLHA
-808 EALADN
+808 EALADD

>member
-26 RIGVQEIGRSDLDIE
+26 RIGVQEIGRSDLEIE

-69 VPLLREV
+69 VPLLQEV

-203 ADESAKGEPA
+203 VDESAEEEPA
-213 GEAGDSATSGDAASE
+213 GETADSAAPEDAASE

-258 LPTTAAFALDGGRDL
+258 LPTTAAFAIDGGRDL

-313 WFRPEGAAVDHP
+313 WFQPEGTAADHP
-325 PEDFSRELWLDGLP
+325 PEDFSRELWLDDLP

-358 LQLPDLVDYD
+358 LQLPDLVDYE

-395 GRVLRPDWS
+395 GRILRPDWS

-440 LDIDVRLRPALVYVG
+440 LDIEIRLRPALVYLG

-471 DALRGAG
+471 DAFRGAG
-478 TYTVLDR
+478 TYSVLDR
-485 GAEGTELLAELGIDA
+485 GAEGTGLLAELGVDA
-500 NTLRSRTTARR
+500 NALRARTTARR
-511 ELDWAA
+511 DLDWAA
-517 IQERVQARLPAALYV
+517 IQEQVQARLPAALYV

-548 WWAAVPGTP
+548 WWPAVPGP
-557 APDIRTLR
+557 PSPDVRTLR

-586 LGKRTPGFGA
+586 LGRRTPRFGA
-596 TFIDSGIGI
+596 TLI
-605 DSRAGGV
+605 DSRAGAL
-612 PIVAAVDPGGPAA
+612 PIVAAVDPDGPAA
-625 AAGLVPGMEIVTI
+625 AAGLAAGMEVVTI
-638 AGEPASS
+638 ASEPASS
-645 TIQLTNAIESAEPGD
+645 TIQLTNAVESAEPG
-660 EIELVTRGE
+660 EAIELATRGE
-669 GGATVH
+669 DGVTV
-675 RVEPAWGWALLDA
+675 RSVEPEWGWALLDA

-697 VTARLHQELERTGD
+697 VAARLHQELERTGD

-724 LLAGGDPA
+724 LLAGDDQA
-732 EAVRQIRTIEA
+732 EVVRQLRTVEA

-751 DTVQYMLGLALTL
+751 DTVQYMLGLALTI
-764 LAEEGRDEYRPRAR
+764 LAEEGRDEYRSRAR
-778 TVFEALASSER
+778 TVFEALASRER

-802 RARWHA
+802 RARLHA
-808 EALADN
+808 EALAGN

>member
-1 MSRNLLVL
+1 MSRSMLVVTVVL
-9 AAVPA
+9 T
-14 VLAGLCGAASAQ
+14 VLAGFHGVASAQ
-26 RIGVQEIGRSDLDIE
+26 RIGVQEIDRSDLEIE
-41 RSTRLPPRTA
+41 RSTRLPPQTA

-64 DSEGA
+64 NSEGA
-69 VPLLREV
+69 VPLLQEV

-84 ADAGGGRNLAAGDPR
+84 ADAGGGRNLAADDPR

-111 AAARWTLD
+111 AAARWTLE

-134 DPVFEL
+134 DPLFQL
-140 DAETAG
+140 NAETAG

-151 RLQSRKEEL
+151 RLQGRKEEL

-165 FVVAPLDAE
+165 FLVTPLDAE

-188 PEPPPTGEDATEDAA
+188 PEPPPAEEDVAEDESAEEEPAVEDDAVGESEDAA
-203 ADESAKGEPA
+203 PEEGAEP
-213 GEAGDSATSGDAASE
+213 
-228 EEAEPEPF
+228 EPEPF

-244 LAGDY
+244 LVGDY

-258 LPTTAAFALDGGRDL
+258 LPTTAAFAIAGGGDL
-273 EVTVELER
+273 EVVVELER

-313 WFRPEGAAVDHP
+313 WFRPEDAAADHP
-325 PEDFSRELWLDGLP
+325 PEDFSRELWLDDLP

-358 LQLPDLVDYD
+358 LQLPDLVDYY

-380 IGLVGLTEGASVLGN
+380 IGLIGLTEGASVLGN

-440 LDIDVRLRPALVYVG
+440 VDIDVQLRPALAYLG

-465 AVEFAL
+465 AVELAL
-471 DALRGAG
+471 DALRGAD

-485 GAEGTELLAELGIDA
+485 NAEGTGLLAELGVEAD
-500 NTLRSRTTARR
+500 TLRARNTAQR
-511 ELDWAA
+511 ELDWTV
-517 IQERVQARLPAALYV
+517 IQEQVQARLPAALYV

-548 WWAAVPGTP
+548 WWPAVPGPP
-557 APDIRTLR
+557 APDVRTLR
-565 IENRRLEQG
+565 IDNRRLEQG
-574 ALQRLAAALDPE
+574 PLQRLAAALDPD
-586 LGKRTPGFGA
+586 LGRGTPRFGA
-596 TFIDSGIGI
+596 TLV

-612 PIVAAVDPGGPAA
+612 PIVATVEPGGPAA
-625 AAGLVPGMEIVTI
+625 AAGLVPGMEVVTI

-645 TIQLTNAIESAEPGD
+645 TIQLTNAVERLEAGD
-660 EIELVTRGE
+660 AIELVTRGE
-669 GGATVH
+669 GGVTVR
-675 RVEPAWGWALLDA
+675 RVEPEWGWTLLDA

-697 VTARLHQELERTGD
+697 VAARLHQELERAGD
-711 IPRWLL
+711 LPRWLL
-717 ELDLANL
+717 ELNLANL

-732 EAVRQIRTIEA
+732 EAVRQLRTIEA

-751 DTVQYMLGLALTL
+751 DTVQYMLGLALTI

-778 TVFEALASSER
+778 AVFEALAAAER
-789 GRLRSDAGPEIAP
+789 GRLGADAGPEIAL
-802 RARWHA
+802 RARLHA

>member
-26 RIGVQEIGRSDLDIE
+26 RIGVQEIGRSDLEIE

-69 VPLLREV
+69 VPLLQEV

-125 QALDRIIRL
+125 LALDRIIRL

-203 ADESAKGEPA
+203 ADESAEEEPA
-213 GEAGDSATSGDAASE
+213 GETADSASSEDAAAE

-258 LPTTAAFALDGGRDL
+258 LPTTAAFAIDGGRDL
-273 EVTVELER
+273 EVAVELER

-313 WFRPEGAAVDHP
+313 WFRPEGAAADHP
-325 PEDFSRELWLDGLP
+325 PEDFSRELWLDDLP
-339 AGRYRIDIEKD
+339 AGRYRIDVEKD
-350 GFRSFRTS
+350 GFRSYRTS
-358 LQLPDLVDYD
+358 LQLPDLVDYE

-440 LDIDVRLRPALVYVG
+440 IDIDIRLRPALVYLG

-471 DALRGAG
+471 DAFRGAG

-485 GAEGTELLAELGIDA
+485 GAEGTGLLAELGVDA
-500 NTLRSRTTARR
+500 SALRDRTRARR

-517 IQERVQARLPAALYV
+517 IQEQVQARLPAALYV

-537 DDLVADAVDLW
+537 DDLVADAADLW
-548 WWAAVPGTP
+548 WWPAVPGP
-557 APDIRTLR
+557 PSPDVRTLR

-586 LGKRTPGFGA
+586 LGRRTPRFGA
-596 TFIDSGIGI
+596 TLIDSQ
-605 DSRAGGV
+605 AGGV
-612 PIVAAVDPGGPAA
+612 PIVATVEPGGPAA
-625 AAGLVPGMEIVTI
+625 AAGLAPGMEIVTI

-645 TIQLTNAIESAEPGD
+645 TIQLTNAVDSAEPGD

-675 RVEPAWGWALLDA
+675 RVEPEWGWTLLDA

-724 LLAGGDPA
+724 LLAGGDQA
-732 EAVRQIRTIEA
+732 EVVRQLRTVEA

-751 DTVQYMLGLALTL
+751 DSVQYMLGLALTI
-764 LAEEGRDEYRPRAR
+764 LAEEGRDEYRSRAR
-778 TVFEALASSER
+778 AVFEALVSTQR

-802 RARWHA
+802 RARLHA
-808 EALADN
+808 EALAGN

>member
-1 MSRNLLVL
+1 MSRRLLTV
-9 AAVPA
+9 AAVLM
-14 VLAGLCGAASAQ
+14 VLGGFRAAASAQ
-26 RIGVQEIGRSDLDIE
+26 RIGVQEIGRSDLEIE
-41 RSTRLPPRTA
+41 RSTRLPPQAA
-51 AALSEAGDIYAGG
+51 AALSEAGDIYSGG

-84 ADAGGGRNLAAGDPR
+84 GDAGGGRSLADDDPR

-111 AAARWTLD
+111 AAALWTLD

-134 DPVFEL
+134 DPLFEL

-151 RLQSRKEEL
+151 RLQGRKEEL
-160 VGRVS
+160 VGKVS
-165 FVVAPLDAE
+165 FLVTPLDAE
-174 IRVGDLAFENAAPP
+174 IRVGDLAFENASPP
-188 PEPPPTGEDATEDAA
+188 PEPPPGEEDAA
-203 ADESAKGEPA
+203 EDGGA
-213 GEAGDSATSGDAASE
+213 E
-228 EEAEPEPF
+228 EELSVEGDDPTVSEDEPEPF

-244 LAGDY
+244 LVGSY

-258 LPTTAAFALDGGRDL
+258 LQTTAAFAITGGRDL
-273 EVTVELER
+273 EVEVELER

-295 AVLVDGIERGL
+295 AVLVNGIERGL

-313 WFRPEGAAVDHP
+313 WFRPEGAAVNHP
-325 PEDFSRELWLDGLP
+325 SEDFSRELWLDDLP

-358 LQLPDLVDYD
+358 LQLPDLVDYE

-416 YDLSVTHGT
+416 YDLSVTHGA

-440 LDIDVRLRPALVYVG
+440 VDIDVQLRPALVYLG
-455 VLGDDPAGVR
+455 VLGDDPAGLR

-471 DALRGAG
+471 DAFRGAG

-485 GAEGTELLAELGIDA
+485 GAEGTGLLADLGVDA
-500 NTLRSRTTARR
+500 DTLRARSAAQR
-511 ELDWAA
+511 ELDWTA
-517 IQERVQARLPAALYV
+517 IQGQFQARLPAALYV

-548 WWAAVPGTP
+548 WWPAVPGP
-557 APDIRTLR
+557 PSPDVRTLR

-574 ALQRLAAALDPE
+574 ALQRLAAALDPD
-586 LGKRTPGFGA
+586 LGRRTPRFGA
-596 TFIDSGIGI
+596 TLIDSGIGI
-605 DSRAGGV
+605 DSRAGIDSQAGGV
-612 PIVAAVDPGGPAA
+612 PIVATVEPGGPAA
-625 AAGLVPGMEIVTI
+625 AAGLVPGMEVITI
-638 AGEPASS
+638 AGQPASS
-645 TIQLTNAIESAEPGD
+645 TIQLTNAVERLEAGD
-660 EIELVTRGE
+660 AIELVTRGDGE
-669 GGATVH
+669 VTVR
-675 RVEPAWGWALLDA
+675 RVEPEWGWTLVDA
-688 FDPDLLPSA
+688 FDPDLLPAA
-697 VTARLHQELERTGD
+697 VAARLHQELERAGD

-724 LLAGGDPA
+724 QLAGGDPA
-732 EAVRQIRTIEA
+732 EAVRQLRTIEA

-764 LAEEGRDEYRPRAR
+764 LAEEGRDEYRSRAR
-778 TVFEALASSER
+778 DVFDALASTDR

-802 RARWHA
+802 RARLHA

>member
-1 MSRNLLVL
+1 MCRRLFAV
-9 AAVPA
+9 AAVLT
-14 VLAGLCGAASAQ
+14 VLAGFRGAASAQ
-26 RIGVQEIGRSDLDIE
+26 RIGVQEIGRSDLEIE
-41 RSTRLPPRTA
+41 RSTRLPPQTA

-69 VPLLREV
+69 VPLLQEV

-84 ADAGGGRNLAAGDPR
+84 ADAGGGPNLAADDPR

-111 AAARWTLD
+111 AAARWTLE

-134 DPVFEL
+134 DPLFEL

-151 RLQSRKEEL
+151 RLQGRKEEL

-165 FVVAPLDAE
+165 FLVTPLDAE

-188 PEPPPTGEDATEDAA
+188 PEPPPAE
-203 ADESAKGEPA
+203 GEP
-213 GEAGDSATSGDAASE
+213 SGDGDDPTESETAAPGEGAQSGQGVQS
-228 EEAEPEPF
+228 EPEPF
-236 VPPEPTAM
+236 MPPEPTAM
-244 LAGDY
+244 LVGAY
-249 LAQVSRPGY
+249 LAQVSRPGH
-258 LPTTAAFALDGGRDL
+258 LPATAAFTVAGGRDL
-273 EVTVELER
+273 QVEVELER

-313 WFRPEGAAVDHP
+313 WFQPEGAAANHP
-325 PEDFSRELWLDGLP
+325 PEDFSRELWLDDLP

-358 LQLPDLVDYD
+358 LQLPELVDYE

-380 IGLVGLTEGASVLGN
+380 VGLVGLTEGASVLGN

-404 RSPPQVRLPPGA
+404 RSPPQIRLPPGA

-440 LDIDVRLRPALVYVG
+440 VDIEIQLRPALVYLG

-465 AVEFAL
+465 AVELAL
-471 DALRGAG
+471 DALRGVGA
-478 TYTVLDR
+478 YTVLDR
-485 GAEGTELLAELGIDA
+485 TAEGTGLLAELGVEAD
-500 NTLRSRTTARR
+500 TLRARDTAQRD
-511 ELDWAA
+511 LDWAA
-517 IQERVQARLPAALYV
+517 IQEQVQARLPAALYV

-548 WWAAVPGTP
+548 WWPAVPGPP
-557 APDIRTLR
+557 APDVRTLR

-574 ALQRLAAALDPE
+574 ALQRLAAALDPD
-586 LGKRTPGFGA
+586 LGRRTPRFGA
-596 TFIDSGIGI
+596 VLIDSLT
-605 DSRAGGV
+605 GGV
-612 PIVAAVDPGGPAA
+612 PIVATVEPGGPAA
-625 AAGLVPGMEIVTI
+625 AAGLAPGMEVVTI

-645 TIQLTNAIESAEPGD
+645 AIQLTNAVERLEAGD
-660 EIELVTRGE
+660 AIELVTRGE
-669 GGATVH
+669 GGVTV
-675 RVEPAWGWALLDA
+675 RGVEPEWGWTLVDA

-697 VTARLHQELERTGD
+697 VAARLHQELERTGD

-732 EAVRQIRTIEA
+732 EAVRQLRTIEA
-743 PGRSGLGR
+743 PGRGGLGR
-751 DTVQYMLGLALTL
+751 DTVQYMLGLALTI
-764 LAEEGRDEYRPRAR
+764 LAEDGRDEYRPRAR
-778 TVFEALASSER
+778 AVFEALASAER
-789 GRLRSDAGPEIAP
+789 GRLGADAGPEIAL
-802 RARWHA
+802 RARLHA

>member
-1 MSRNLLVL
+1 AM
-9 AAVPA
+9 
-14 VLAGLCGAASAQ
+14 
-26 RIGVQEIGRSDLDIE
+26 
-41 RSTRLPPRTA
+41 
-51 AALSEAGDIYAGG
+51 
-64 DSEGA
+64 
-69 VPLLREV
+69 
-76 IDTLEPLA
+76 
-84 ADAGGGRNLAAGDPR
+84 
-99 LFETLRTAWLYL
+99 
-111 AAARWTLD
+111 
-119 DREGAD
+119 
-125 QALDRIIRL
+125 
-134 DPVFEL
+134 
-140 DAETAG
+140 
-146 RQLTD
+146 
-151 RLQSRKEEL
+151 L
-160 VGRVS
+160 VGS
-165 FVVAPLDAE
+165 
-174 IRVGDLAFENAAPP
+174 
-188 PEPPPTGEDATEDAA
+188 
-203 ADESAKGEPA
+203 
-213 GEAGDSATSGDAASE
+213 
-228 EEAEPEPF
+228 
-236 VPPEPTAM
+236 
-244 LAGDY
+244 Y

-258 LPTTAAFALDGGRDL
+258 LPTTAAFAIAGGRDL
-273 EVTVELER
+273 EVEVELER

-313 WFRPEGAAVDHP
+313 WFRPEGVAANHP
-325 PEDFSRELWLDGLP
+325 PEDFSRELWLDDLP

-358 LQLPDLVDYD
+358 LQIPNLVDYE

-380 IGLVGLTEGASVLGN
+380 VGLVGLTEGASVLGN

-404 RSPPQVRLPPGA
+404 KSPPQVRLPPGA

-440 LDIDVRLRPALVYVG
+440 VDIEIQLRPALVYLG

-465 AVEFAL
+465 AVELAL

-485 GAEGTELLAELGIDA
+485 GAEGTGLLAELGVDA
-500 NTLRSRTTARR
+500 DTLRARSTAQR
-511 ELDWAA
+511 ELDWIS
-517 IQERVQARLPAALYV
+517 IQEQVQAGLPAALYV

-548 WWAAVPGTP
+548 WWPAVPGP
-557 APDIRTLR
+557 PSPDVRTLR

-574 ALQRLAAALDPE
+574 ALQRLAAALDPD
-586 LGKRTPGFGA
+586 LGRLTPRFGA

-612 PIVAAVDPGGPAA
+612 PIVATVEPSGPAA
-625 AAGLVPGMEIVTI
+625 AAGLAPGMEVVTI

-645 TIQLTNAIESAEPGD
+645 TLQLTNAVERLEAGD
-660 EIELVTRGE
+660 QIELVTRGE
-669 GGATVH
+669 GGVTV
-675 RVEPAWGWALLDA
+675 RSVEPEWGWTLLDA

-697 VTARLHQELERTGD
+697 VAARLHQELERTGD

-732 EAVRQIRTIEA
+732 EAVRQLRTIEA

-751 DTVQYMLGLALTL
+751 DTVQYMLGLALTI

-778 TVFEALASSER
+778 DVFETLASIER
-789 GRLRSDAGPEIAP
+789 GRLGADAGP
-802 RARWHA
+802 
-808 EALADN
+808 

>member
-26 RIGVQEIGRSDLDIE
+26 RIGVQEIGRSDLEIE

-51 AALSEAGDIYAGG
+51 AALSAAGDIYAGG

-69 VPLLREV
+69 VPLLQEV

-134 DPVFEL
+134 DPLFEL

-203 ADESAKGEPA
+203 VDEERGGGAGRRNSARSEGAPSEDESEP
-213 GEAGDSATSGDAASE
+213 
-228 EEAEPEPF
+228 EPEPF

-258 LPTTAAFALDGGRDL
+258 LPTTAAFAIDGGRDL
-273 EVTVELER
+273 EVAVELER

-313 WFRPEGAAVDHP
+313 WFRPEGVAADHP
-325 PEDFSRELWLDGLP
+325 PEDFSRELWLDDLP

-358 LQLPDLVDYD
+358 LQLPDLVDYE

-440 LDIDVRLRPALVYVG
+440 IDIDIRLRPALVYLG

-471 DALRGAG
+471 DAFRGAG

-485 GAEGTELLAELGIDA
+485 GAEGTELLAELGVDA
-500 NTLRSRTTARR
+500 SALRDRTRARR

-517 IQERVQARLPAALYV
+517 IQEQVQARLPAALYV

-537 DDLVADAVDLW
+537 DDLVADAADLW
-548 WWAAVPGTP
+548 WWPAVPGP
-557 APDIRTLR
+557 PSPDVRTLR

-586 LGKRTPGFGA
+586 LGRRTPRFGA
-596 TFIDSGIGI
+596 TLIDSQ
-605 DSRAGGV
+605 AGGV
-612 PIVAAVDPGGPAA
+612 PIVATVEPGGPAA
-625 AAGLVPGMEIVTI
+625 AAGLAPGMEIVTI

-645 TIQLTNAIESAEPGD
+645 TIQLTNAVESAEPGD

-697 VTARLHQELERTGD
+697 VAARLHQELERTGD

-724 LLAGGDPA
+724 LLAGGDQA
-732 EAVRQIRTIEA
+732 AVVRQLRTVEA

-751 DTVQYMLGLALTL
+751 DTVQYMLGLALTI

-778 TVFEALASSER
+778 AVFEALASTER

-802 RARWHA
+802 RARLHA
-808 EALADN
+808 EALAGN

>member
-26 RIGVQEIGRSDLDIE
+26 RIGVQEIGRSDLEIE
-41 RSTRLPPRTA
+41 RSTRLPPRTS

-69 VPLLREV
+69 VPLLQEV

-125 QALDRIIRL
+125 LALDRIIRL

-151 RLQSRKEEL
+151 RLQGRKEEL

-188 PEPPPTGEDATEDAA
+188 PEPPPTAEDATEDAA
-203 ADESAKGEPA
+203 ADESAEGEPA
-213 GEAGDSATSGDAASE
+213 GETDDSAAPEDAASE

-258 LPTTAAFALDGGRDL
+258 LPTTAAFAIDGGRDL

-313 WFRPEGAAVDHP
+313 WFRPEGAAADHP
-325 PEDFSRELWLDGLP
+325 PEDFSRELWLDDLP

-440 LDIDVRLRPALVYVG
+440 IDIDIRLRPALVYLG

-465 AVEFAL
+465 ALEFAL
-471 DALRGAG
+471 DAFRGAG

-485 GAEGTELLAELGIDA
+485 GAEGTELLAELGVDS
-500 NTLRSRTTARR
+500 NTLRDRTRARR

-517 IQERVQARLPAALYV
+517 IQEQVQARLPAALYV

-548 WWAAVPGTP
+548 WWQAVPGP
-557 APDIRTLR
+557 PSPDVRTLR

-586 LGKRTPGFGA
+586 LGRRTPRFGA
-596 TFIDSGIGI
+596 TLIDSQ
-605 DSRAGGV
+605 AGAL
-612 PIVAAVDPGGPAA
+612 PIVAAVDPDGPAA
-625 AAGLVPGMEIVTI
+625 AAGLAPGMEVVTI

-645 TIQLTNAIESAEPGD
+645 SIQLTAAMESAEPG
-660 EIELVTRGE
+660 EAIELATRGE
-669 GGATVH
+669 DGVTV
-675 RVEPAWGWALLDA
+675 RSVEPEWGWALLDA

-697 VTARLHQELERTGD
+697 VAARLHRELERTGD

-724 LLAGGDPA
+724 LLAGDDQA
-732 EAVRQIRTIEA
+732 EVVRQLRTVEA

-751 DTVQYMLGLALTL
+751 DTVQYMLGLALTI

-778 TVFEALASSER
+778 AVFEALASTER

-802 RARWHA
+802 RARLHA
-808 EALADN
+808 EALAGN

>member
-1 MSRNLLVL
+1 MSRRLLAVAAALPVL
-9 AAVPA
+9 T
-14 VLAGLCGAASAQ
+14 GFCGAASAQ
-26 RIGVQEIGRSDLDIE
+26 RIGVQEIGRSDLEIE
-41 RSTRLPPRTA
+41 RSTRLPPQTA
-51 AALSEAGDIYAGG
+51 AALSEAGGIYAGG

-69 VPLLREV
+69 IPLLQEV

-84 ADAGGGRNLAAGDPR
+84 ADAGGGRNLAADDPR

-111 AAARWTLD
+111 AAARWTLE

-134 DPVFEL
+134 DPLFEL
-140 DAETAG
+140 NAETAG

-151 RLQSRKEEL
+151 RLQGRKEEL
-160 VGRVS
+160 VGQVS
-165 FVVAPLDAE
+165 FLVTPLDAE

-188 PEPPPTGEDATEDAA
+188 PEPPPTEEDTAGSESAEEEPALEGDVV
-203 ADESAKGEPA
+203 DESA
-213 GEAGDSATSGDAASE
+213 DAAPE
-228 EEAEPEPF
+228 DGAEPEPEPF

-244 LAGDY
+244 LVGDY

-258 LPTTAAFALDGGRDL
+258 LPTTAAFAIAGGRDL
-273 EVTVELER
+273 EVEVELER

-313 WFRPEGAAVDHP
+313 WFRPEGAAADHP
-325 PEDFSRELWLDGLP
+325 PEDFSRELWLDDLP

-425 LGYFETSVVAEDRRR
+425 LGYFETSVVTEDRRR
-440 LDIDVRLRPALVYVG
+440 IDIDIQLRPALAYLG

-465 AVEFAL
+465 AVELAL

-485 GAEGTELLAELGIDA
+485 GAEGTGLLAELGVEAD
-500 NTLRSRTTARR
+500 TLRTRNTAQRN
-511 ELDWAA
+511 LDWAA
-517 IQERVQARLPAALYV
+517 IQEQVQARLPAALYV

-548 WWAAVPGTP
+548 WWPAVPGPPTP
-557 APDIRTLR
+557 DVRTLR

-574 ALQRLAAALDPE
+574 ALQRVAAALAPD
-586 LGKRTPGFGA
+586 LGRRTPRFGA
-596 TFIDSGIGI
+596 TLLDSL
-605 DSRAGGV
+605 AGGV
-612 PIVAAVDPGGPAA
+612 PIVATVEPGGPAA
-625 AAGLVPGMEIVTI
+625 AAELAPGMEVVTI

-645 TIQLTNAIESAEPGD
+645 TIQLTNAVERLEAGD
-660 EIELVTRGE
+660 AIELVTRGE
-669 GGATVH
+669 DGVTV
-675 RVEPAWGWALLDA
+675 RSVEPEWGWTLLDA
-688 FDPDLLPSA
+688 FDPDSLRSA
-697 VTARLHQELERTGD
+697 VAARLHQELERTGD

-732 EAVRQIRTIEA
+732 EAVRQLRTIEA

-751 DTVQYMLGLALTL
+751 DTVQYMLGLALTI
-764 LAEEGRDEYRPRAR
+764 LAEEGQDEYRPRAR
-778 TVFEALASSER
+778 AVFEALASTER
-789 GRLRSDAGPEIAP
+789 GRLGADAGPKIAL
-802 RARWHA
+802 RARLHA
-808 EALADN
+808 EAAADN

>member
-1 MSRNLLVL
+1 MMSRSLLVVATVL
-9 AAVPA
+9 T
-14 VLAGLCGAASAQ
+14 VLAGSPGAASAQ
-26 RIGVQEIGRSDLDIE
+26 RIGVQEIGRSDLEIE

-51 AALSEAGDIYAGG
+51 AALSEAGDIYADG
-64 DSEGA
+64 DSEAA
-69 VPLLREV
+69 VPLLQEV

-84 ADAGGGRNLAAGDPR
+84 ADAGGGRKLAGDDPR

-134 DPVFEL
+134 DPLFEL

-151 RLQSRKEEL
+151 RLQGRKEEL

-165 FVVAPLDAE
+165 FLVTPLDAE

-188 PEPPPTGEDATEDAA
+188 PEPPLAEGEPSGETDDSGESEDSVPEDAA
-203 ADESAKGEPA
+203 
-213 GEAGDSATSGDAASE
+213 
-228 EEAEPEPF
+228 EPESEVF

-244 LAGDY
+244 LVGDY

-258 LPTTAAFALDGGRDL
+258 LPTTAAFAIAGGRDL
-273 EVTVELER
+273 EVEVDLER
-281 DSAVVRLRTAPTGA
+281 DSAVLRLRTAPTGA
-295 AVLVDGIERGL
+295 AVMIDGIERGL
-306 TEGQAEP
+306 TQGQAEP
-313 WFRPEGAAVDHP
+313 WFRPEGAAANHP
-325 PEDFSRELWLDGLP
+325 PEDFSRELWLDDLP

-358 LQLPDLVDYD
+358 LQIPDLEDYE

-395 GRVLRPDWS
+395 GRVLRPDWT

-416 YDLSVTHGT
+416 YDLSVTHGA

-440 LDIDVRLRPALVYVG
+440 IDIDVQLRPALVYLG

-465 AVEFAL
+465 AVELAL
-471 DALRGAG
+471 DALRDAG

-485 GAEGTELLAELGIDA
+485 DAEGTGLLAELGVDA
-500 NTLRSRTTARR
+500 DTLRARSTAQR

-517 IQERVQARLPAALYV
+517 IQGQVQARLPAALYV

-548 WWAAVPGTP
+548 WWPAVPGP
-557 APDIRTLR
+557 PSPDVRTLR
-565 IENRRLEQG
+565 IENRRIEDA
-574 ALQRLAAALDPE
+574 ALQRLAAALDPD
-586 LGKRTPGFGA
+586 LGRRTPRFGA
-596 TFIDSGIGI
+596 VLI

-612 PIVAAVDPGGPAA
+612 PIVATVEPGGPAA
-625 AAGLVPGMEIVTI
+625 AAGLVPGMEVTTI

-645 TIQLTNAIESAEPGD
+645 TIQLTNAVERLEAGEA
-660 EIELVTRGE
+660 IELVTRG
-669 GGATVH
+669 GDGTTVR
-675 RVEPAWGWALLDA
+675 RVEPAWGWTLLDA
-688 FDPDLLPSA
+688 FDPDLLSSA
-697 VTARLHQELERTGD
+697 VAARLHQELERTGD
-711 IPRWLL
+711 VPRWLL

-732 EAVRQIRTIEA
+732 EAVRQLRTIEA

-751 DTVQYMLGLALTL
+751 DTVQYMLGLALTI
-764 LAEEGRDEYRPRAR
+764 LAEEGRDEYRRRAR
-778 TVFEALASSER
+778 DVFEALASTER
-789 GRLRSDAGPEIAP
+789 GRLGADAGPEIAP
-802 RARWHA
+802 RARLHA
-808 EALADN
+808 AALADN

>member
-26 RIGVQEIGRSDLDIE
+26 RIGVQEIGRSDLEIE

-69 VPLLREV
+69 VPLLQEV

-140 DAETAG
+140 DAATAG

-188 PEPPPTGEDATEDAA
+188 PEPPPTAEDATDDAA
-203 ADESAKGEPA
+203 ADESAEEEPA
-213 GEAGDSATSGDAASE
+213 AETADSAAPEDAASE

-258 LPTTAAFALDGGRDL
+258 LPTTAAFAIDGGRDL

-306 TEGQAEP
+306 TGGQAEP
-313 WFRPEGAAVDHP
+313 WFRPEGAAADHP
-325 PEDFSRELWLDGLP
+325 PEDFSRELWLDDLP

-358 LQLPDLVDYD
+358 LQLPDLVDYE

-440 LDIDVRLRPALVYVG
+440 IDIDIRLRPALVYLG
-455 VLGDDPAGVR
+455 VLGDDPAGIR

-471 DALRGAG
+471 DAFRGAG

-485 GAEGTELLAELGIDA
+485 GADGTELLAQLGVDS
-500 NTLRSRTTARR
+500 NTLRDRTRARR

-517 IQERVQARLPAALYV
+517 IQEQVQARLPAALYV

-537 DDLVADAVDLW
+537 DDLVADAADLW
-548 WWAAVPGTP
+548 WWPAVPGP
-557 APDIRTLR
+557 PSPDVRTLR
-565 IENRRLEQG
+565 IENRRLEQD

-586 LGKRTPGFGA
+586 LGRRTPRFGA
-596 TFIDSGIGI
+596 TLIDSQ
-605 DSRAGGV
+605 AGGV
-612 PIVAAVDPGGPAA
+612 PIVATVEPGGPAA
-625 AAGLVPGMEIVTI
+625 AAGLAPGMEIVTI

-645 TIQLTNAIESAEPGD
+645 TIQLTNAVESAEPGD
-660 EIELVTRGE
+660 EIELATRGA

-675 RVEPAWGWALLDA
+675 HVEPEWGWTLLDA

-697 VTARLHQELERTGD
+697 VTARLHRELERTGD

-724 LLAGGDPA
+724 LLAGGDQA
-732 EAVRQIRTIEA
+732 EVVRQLRTVEA

-751 DTVQYMLGLALTL
+751 DTVQYMLGLALTI

-778 TVFEALASSER
+778 AVFEALASTER

-802 RARWHA
+802 RARLHA
-808 EALADN
+808 EALAGN

>member
-26 RIGVQEIGRSDLDIE
+26 RIGVQEIGRSDLEIE

-69 VPLLREV
+69 VPLLQEV

-151 RLQSRKEEL
+151 RLQGRKEEL

-188 PEPPPTGEDATEDAA
+188 PEPPPTAEDATEDG
-203 ADESAKGEPA
+203 SAEGEPA
-213 GEAGDSATSGDAASE
+213 GETGDSPTSEEIAPE

-258 LPTTAAFALDGGRDL
+258 LPTTAAFAIDGGRDL

-313 WFRPEGAAVDHP
+313 WFRPEGAAADHP
-325 PEDFSRELWLDGLP
+325 PEDFSRELWLDDLP

-358 LQLPDLVDYD
+358 LQLPDLVDYE

-395 GRVLRPDWS
+395 GRILRPDWS

-440 LDIDVRLRPALVYVG
+440 IDIDIRLRPALVYLG

-471 DALRGAG
+471 DAFRGAG
-478 TYTVLDR
+478 TYSVLDR
-485 GAEGTELLAELGIDA
+485 GAEGTGLLAELGVDA
-500 NTLRSRTTARR
+500 SALRDRTRARR

-517 IQERVQARLPAALYV
+517 IQEQVQARLPAALYV

-537 DDLVADAVDLW
+537 DDLVADAADLW
-548 WWAAVPGTP
+548 WWPAVPGP
-557 APDIRTLR
+557 PSPDVRTLR

-586 LGKRTPGFGA
+586 LGRRTPRFGA
-596 TFIDSGIGI
+596 TLIDSQ
-605 DSRAGGV
+605 AAGV
-612 PIVAAVDPGGPAA
+612 PIVATVEPGGPAA
-625 AAGLVPGMEIVTI
+625 AAGLAPGMEIVTI

-645 TIQLTNAIESAEPGD
+645 TIQLTNAVESAEPGD
-660 EIELVTRGE
+660 EIELATRGE

-675 RVEPAWGWALLDA
+675 RVEPEWGWTLLDA

-724 LLAGGDPA
+724 LLAGGDQA
-732 EAVRQIRTIEA
+732 AAVRQLRTVEA

-751 DTVQYMLGLALTL
+751 DTVQYMLGLALTI

-778 TVFEALASSER
+778 AVFEALASTER

-802 RARWHA
+802 RARLHS

>member
-1 MSRNLLVL
+1 MVSRSLLVVATVL
-9 AAVPA
+9 T
-14 VLAGLCGAASAQ
+14 VLAGSPGAASAQ
-26 RIGVQEIGRSDLDIE
+26 RIGVQEIGRSDLEIE

-51 AALSEAGDIYAGG
+51 AALSEAGDVYADG
-64 DSEGA
+64 DSEAA
-69 VPLLREV
+69 VPLLQEV

-84 ADAGGGRNLAAGDPR
+84 ADAGGGRKLANDDPR

-134 DPVFEL
+134 DPLFEL

-151 RLQSRKEEL
+151 RLQGRKEEL

-165 FVVAPLDAE
+165 FLVTPLDAE

-188 PEPPPTGEDATEDAA
+188 PELPPAEGEPSGETDDSGESEDSVPEDAA
-203 ADESAKGEPA
+203 
-213 GEAGDSATSGDAASE
+213 
-228 EEAEPEPF
+228 EPESEAF

-244 LAGDY
+244 LVGDY

-258 LPTTAAFALDGGRDL
+258 LPTTAAFAIAGGRDL
-273 EVTVELER
+273 EVEVELER
-281 DSAVVRLRTAPTGA
+281 DSAVLRLRTAPTGA
-295 AVLVDGIERGL
+295 AVMIDGIERGL

-313 WFRPEGAAVDHP
+313 WFRPEGAVANHP
-325 PEDFSRELWLDGLP
+325 PEDFSRELWLDDLP

-358 LQLPDLVDYD
+358 LQIPDLEDYE

-395 GRVLRPDWS
+395 GRVLRPDWT

-416 YDLSVTHGT
+416 YDLSVTHGA

-440 LDIDVRLRPALVYVG
+440 IDIDVQLRPALVYLG

-465 AVEFAL
+465 AVELAL
-471 DALRGAG
+471 DALRDAG

-485 GAEGTELLAELGIDA
+485 NAEGTGLLAELGVDA
-500 NTLRSRTTARR
+500 DTLRARSTAQR

-517 IQERVQARLPAALYV
+517 IQRQVQARLPAALYV

-548 WWAAVPGTP
+548 WWPAVPGP
-557 APDIRTLR
+557 PSPDVRTLR
-565 IENRRLEQG
+565 IENRRLEHA
-574 ALQRLAAALDPE
+574 ALQRLAAALDPD
-586 LGKRTPGFGA
+586 LGRLTPRFGA
-596 TFIDSGIGI
+596 VLI

-612 PIVAAVDPGGPAA
+612 PIVATVEPGGPAA
-625 AAGLVPGMEIVTI
+625 AAGLVPGMEVTTI

-645 TIQLTNAIESAEPGD
+645 TIQLTNAVERLEAGEA
-660 EIELVTRGE
+660 IELVTRGE
-669 GGATVH
+669 DGTMVR
-675 RVEPAWGWALLDA
+675 RVEPAWGWTLLDA

-697 VTARLHQELERTGD
+697 VAARLHQELERTGD

-717 ELDLANL
+717 ELELANL

-732 EAVRQIRTIEA
+732 EAVRQLRTIEA
-743 PGRSGLGR
+743 TGRSGLGR
-751 DTVQYMLGLALTL
+751 DTVQYMLGLALTI
-764 LAEEGRDEYRPRAR
+764 LAEEGRDEYRRRAR
-778 TVFEALASSER
+778 DVFEALASTER
-789 GRLRSDAGPEIAP
+789 GRLGADAGPEIAP
-802 RARWHA
+802 RARLHA
-808 EALADN
+808 AALADN

>member
-1 MSRNLLVL
+1 MSRRLLAV
-9 AAVPA
+9 AASLT
-14 VLAGLCGAASAQ
+14 VLAGFCGAAAAQ
-26 RIGVQEIGRSDLDIE
+26 RIGVQEIGRSDLEIE
-41 RSTRLPPRTA
+41 RSTRLPPQTA

-69 VPLLREV
+69 VPLLQEV

-84 ADAGGGRNLAAGDPR
+84 ADAGGGRNLAADDPR

-119 DREGAD
+119 DREGTD

-134 DPVFEL
+134 DPLFEL
-140 DAETAG
+140 NAETAG

-151 RLQSRKEEL
+151 RLRGRKEEL

-165 FVVAPLDAE
+165 FLVTPLDAE
-174 IRVGDLAFENAAPP
+174 IRVGDVAFENAAPP
-188 PEPPPTGEDATEDAA
+188 PAEEAMAE
-203 ADESAKGEPA
+203 DESAEEEPA
-213 GEAGDSATSGDAASE
+213 GEGDAVNESGDAAPE
-228 EEAEPEPF
+228 EEAEPEPEPF
-236 VPPEPTAM
+236 VPPEPAAM
-244 LAGDY
+244 LVGDY

-313 WFRPEGAAVDHP
+313 WFRPEGAAADHP
-325 PEDFSRELWLDGLP
+325 PEDFSRELWLDDLP
-339 AGRYRIDIEKD
+339 AGRYRIEIEKD

-440 LDIDVRLRPALVYVG
+440 VDIDVQLRPAVVYLG

-465 AVEFAL
+465 AVELAL

-485 GAEGTELLAELGIDA
+485 NAEGTGLLAELGVEA
-500 NTLRSRTTARR
+500 NTLRARSTARR

-517 IQERVQARLPAALYV
+517 IQEQVQARLPAALYV

-548 WWAAVPGTP
+548 WWPAVPGPP
-557 APDIRTLR
+557 APDVRTLR
-565 IENRRLEQG
+565 IDNRRLEQD
-574 ALQRLAAALDPE
+574 ALQRLAAALDPD
-586 LGKRTPGFGA
+586 LGRRTPRFGA
-596 TFIDSGIGI
+596 ELIDSL
-605 DSRAGGV
+605 AGGV

-625 AAGLVPGMEIVTI
+625 AAGLVPGMEVVTI

-660 EIELVTRGE
+660 EIELATRGE
-669 GGATVH
+669 GGVTVR

-697 VTARLHQELERTGD
+697 VMARLHQELERTGD

-751 DTVQYMLGLALTL
+751 DTVQYLLGLALTI
-764 LAEEGRDEYRPRAR
+764 LAEEGRDEYRSRAR

-789 GRLRSDAGPEIAP
+789 GRLRSDAGPKIAP

>member
-1 MSRNLLVL
+1 MSRSLLVV
-9 AAVPA
+9 AAVLT
-14 VLAGLCGAASAQ
+14 VLAGFPGAAAGQ
-26 RIGVQEIGRSDLDIE
+26 RIGVQEIGRSDLEIE
-41 RSTRLPPRTA
+41 RSTRLPPQTA
-51 AALSEAGDIYAGG
+51 AALSEAGDIYAEG

-69 VPLLREV
+69 VPLLQEV

-84 ADAGGGRNLAAGDPR
+84 ADAGGGRKLANDDPR

-134 DPVFEL
+134 DPLFEL

-151 RLQSRKEEL
+151 RLQGRREEL
-160 VGRVS
+160 VGTVS
-165 FVVAPLDAE
+165 FLVTPLDAE

-188 PEPPPTGEDATEDAA
+188 PEPPLVEGEPSGET
-203 ADESAKGEPA
+203 DESGES
-213 GEAGDSATSGDAASE
+213 EDSVPE
-228 EEAEPEPF
+228 EEAEPEPEPF

-244 LAGDY
+244 LVGSY

-258 LPTTAAFALDGGRDL
+258 LPTTAAFAIAGGRDL
-273 EVTVELER
+273 EVEVELER

-306 TEGQAEP
+306 TGGQAEP
-313 WFRPEGAAVDHP
+313 WFRPEGVAANHP
-325 PEDFSRELWLDGLP
+325 PEDFSRELWLDDLP

-358 LQLPDLVDYD
+358 LQIPNLVDYE

-380 IGLVGLTEGASVLGN
+380 VGLVGLTEGASVLGN

-404 RSPPQVRLPPGA
+404 KSPPQVRLPPGA

-440 LDIDVRLRPALVYVG
+440 VDIEIQLRPALVYLG

-465 AVEFAL
+465 AVELAL

-485 GAEGTELLAELGIDA
+485 GAEGTGLLAELGVDA
-500 NTLRSRTTARR
+500 DTLRARSTAQR
-511 ELDWAA
+511 ELDWVS
-517 IQERVQARLPAALYV
+517 IQEQVQAGLPAALYV
-532 AAVLN
+532 SAVLN

-548 WWAAVPGTP
+548 WWPAVPGP
-557 APDIRTLR
+557 PSPDVRTLR

-574 ALQRLAAALDPE
+574 ALQRLAAALDPD
-586 LGKRTPGFGA
+586 LGRLTPRFGA

-612 PIVAAVDPGGPAA
+612 PIVATVEPGGPAA
-625 AAGLVPGMEIVTI
+625 AAGLAPGMEVVTI

-645 TIQLTNAIESAEPGD
+645 TLQLTNAVERLEAGD
-660 EIELVTRGE
+660 QIELVTRGE
-669 GGATVH
+669 GGVTV
-675 RVEPAWGWALLDA
+675 RSVEPEWGWTLLDA

-697 VTARLHQELERTGD
+697 VAARLHQELERTGD

-732 EAVRQIRTIEA
+732 EAVRQLRTIEA

-751 DTVQYMLGLALTL
+751 DTVQYMLGLALTI

-778 TVFEALASSER
+778 DVFETLASIER
-789 GRLRSDAGPEIAP
+789 GRLGADAGPEIAP
-802 RARWHA
+802 RARLHA
-808 EALADN
+808 DALADN

>member
-1 MSRNLLVL
+1 
-9 AAVPA
+9 
-14 VLAGLCGAASAQ
+14 
-26 RIGVQEIGRSDLDIE
+26 
-41 RSTRLPPRTA
+41 
-51 AALSEAGDIYAGG
+51 
-64 DSEGA
+64 
-69 VPLLREV
+69 
-76 IDTLEPLA
+76 
-84 ADAGGGRNLAAGDPR
+84 
-99 LFETLRTAWLYL
+99 
-111 AAARWTLD
+111 
-119 DREGAD
+119 
-125 QALDRIIRL
+125 
-134 DPVFEL
+134 
-140 DAETAG
+140 
-146 RQLTD
+146 
-151 RLQSRKEEL
+151 
-160 VGRVS
+160 
-165 FVVAPLDAE
+165 
-174 IRVGDLAFENAAPP
+174 
-188 PEPPPTGEDATEDAA
+188 
-203 ADESAKGEPA
+203 
-213 GEAGDSATSGDAASE
+213 
-228 EEAEPEPF
+228 
-236 VPPEPTAM
+236 M

-258 LPTTAAFALDGGRDL
+258 LPTTAAFAIDGGRDL
-273 EVTVELER
+273 EVAVELER

-313 WFRPEGAAVDHP
+313 WFRPEGTAADHP
-325 PEDFSRELWLDGLP
+325 PEDFSRELWLDDLP

-358 LQLPDLVDYD
+358 LQLPDLVDYE
-368 LPPIVLEREEAV
+368 LPPIALEREEAV

-395 GRVLRPDWS
+395 GRILRPDWS

-440 LDIDVRLRPALVYVG
+440 IDIDIRLRPALVYLG

-471 DALRGAG
+471 EAFRGAG
-478 TYTVLDR
+478 TYSVLDR
-485 GAEGTELLAELGIDA
+485 GAEGTGLLAELGIDTNA
-500 NTLRSRTTARR
+500 LRARTTARR

-517 IQERVQARLPAALYV
+517 IQEQVQARLPAALYV

-548 WWAAVPGTP
+548 WWPAVPGP
-557 APDIRTLR
+557 PSPDVRTLR

-586 LGKRTPGFGA
+586 LGRRTPRFGA
-596 TFIDSGIGI
+596 TLI
-605 DSRAGGV
+605 DSRAGGL
-612 PIVAAVDPGGPAA
+612 PIVATVEPGGPAA
-625 AAGLVPGMEIVTI
+625 AAGLAPGMEVVTI

-645 TIQLTNAIESAEPGD
+645 TIQLTNAVQSAEPG
-660 EIELVTRGE
+660 EAIELVTRGQ
-669 GGATVH
+669 GGATV
-675 RVEPAWGWALLDA
+675 RSVEPAWGWALLDA

-697 VTARLHQELERTGD
+697 VAARLHQELERTGD

-724 LLAGGDPA
+724 LLAGDDQA
-732 EAVRQIRTIEA
+732 EVVRQLRTVEA

-751 DTVQYMLGLALTL
+751 DTVQYMLGLALTI
-764 LAEEGRDEYRPRAR
+764 LAEEGRDEYRSRAR
-778 TVFEALASSER
+778 AVFEALASSER

-802 RARWHA
+802 RARLHV